1 MHLLRCAGAGKHQL
15 LESFRNKIVFTY
27 QNSEKIYTFKRENLS
42 MTCETFGQKVQSPF
56 KEKKDWLAKG
66 YKPEDMAQDVKVIM
80 PPLDLFAKTK

>member
-56 KEKKDWLAKG
+56 KEKKGL
-66 YKPEDMAQDVKVIM
+66 VKSV
-80 PPLDLFAKTK
+80 KH